1 MIRRVVNVVEAGP
14 AGYGAPAQASLHKM
28 MEECGMETPAG
39 TVATAD
45 QHIRLG
51 CVQIA
56 SATFDAI
63 LLAGRDRPPAD
74 EFEAAVSDILRYVT
88 TGKWPHSSK

>member
-1 MIRRVVNVVEAGP
+1 MIRRLVNVVEAGP

-56 SATFDAI
+56 SATFDA
-63 LLAGRDRPPAD
+63 LLMAGHARPPAD
-74 EFEAAVSDILRYVT
+74 EFESTVDDILHYVT
-88 TGKWPHSSK
+88 TGKWPHSPK